1 VWPRL
6 TLEPHA
12 QGVNQHV
19 DQLLEGE
26 DSIVIVVG
34 RKQITTRAQGF
45 DLSGC
50 QLELLSLR
58 IERAICKLMSL
69 EFGDDDADAGQSTD
83 GFCTRNSVA

>member
-1 VWPRL
+1 MSPRL

-12 QGVNQHV
+12 QGVTRPV

-34 RKQITTRAQGF
+34 RKQITTHAQGF

-58 IERAICKLMSL
+58 IERAIRRLMSL
-69 EFGDDDADAGQSTD
+69 EFGDDDADAGLSAD
-83 GFCTRNSVA
+83 GFCTRSNVA